1 MNEVRDEN
9 SLFTVRKQCKEVDS
23 CTSLEA
29 QNPSPCDRNSE
40 TNSLCHYCSDT
51 DLCNNGD
58 YIDSTTEAQPVT
70 LTVTKTSTLA
80 QTTEPT
86 TNKTQPS
93 AEASTTVDIL
103 PSSSNQ
109 NTTSCD
115 SGTCIALCQCG

>member
-29 QNPSPCDRNSE
+29 QNPSQCHRNSE
-40 TNSLCHYCSDT
+40 TNSLCHYCCDT

-93 AEASTTVDIL
+93 AEASTTVDIP